1 MKTAG
6 YGLQFTFGN
15 HDSKGARPGSYEDP
29 TKKSSCM
36 TTEEGPV
43 DSRFEYCDTQK
54 VNLSQLLTV
63 LITIFLKF
71 ANEISNYLKSIFTR

>member
-1 MKTAG
+1 MSTLQILFLIPQLKYFRRSVLHQKKVYTAG
-6 YGLQFTFGN
+6 YGVQFSFGD
-15 HDSKGARPGSYEDP
+15 HDNTGARPGTYKNP

-54 VNLSQLLTV
+54 VSLSRL
-63 LITIFLKF
+63 
-71 ANEISNYLKSIFTR
+71 

>member
-1 MKTAG
+1 MLVHFKNIIFKVKKFIFRRSVLHQKKVHTAG
-6 YGLQFTFGN
+6 YGVQFDYGE
-15 HDSKGARPGSYEDP
+15 HDPTGDHPGTYTNP

-54 VNLSQLLTV
+54 VNLS
-63 LITIFLKF
+63 
-71 ANEISNYLKSIFTR
+71 